1 MESLAIMVV
10 LPLVSALAG
19 AVLRL
24 RWTVLSV
31 VPAMVVATIVI
42 ASVGI
47 ARSSGFWPIAL
58 AAAASSVSLQ
68 AGYLG
73 GQALGRA
80 IESVRGW
87 RPPR

>member
-1 MESLAIMVV
+1 MEPVVMMVM

-31 VPAMVVATIVI
+31 IPAMVIATIVI
-42 ASVGI
+42 AGVGM
-47 ARSSGFWPIAL
+47 ARSCGFWSIVL
-58 AAAASSVSLQ
+58 AAAASSVCLQ

-73 GQALGRA
+73 GPALRGAVEAVRRWRA
-80 IESVRGW
+80 
-87 RPPR
+87 PR